1 MKFNRLGAFTLG
13 VVITAVSVGAVSFVD
28 AAGNGTLKACANKT
42 TGVMRYIAK
51 GSCKKTETTLSWN
64 QMGSQGVAGSPGAT
78 GAKGEIGAAGPAG
91 KDGRSIQL
99 IDATGKD
106 LGEVLGPEGGNG
118 EYLVL
123 LEGRLWK
130 VRSDSYGVFGSGRF
144 FGNVFSESSC
154 STALGS
160 YRSMNIPSQDTFG
173 YREGQEGAIY
183 VASSLY
189 SQVGDNTKNLYQLN
203 SGTCALM
210 AESDRQQ
217 QEWQATDYLFNL
229 TPISPPTYV
238 APLTIVEK

>member
-1 MKFNRLGAFTLG
+1 MKFSFKSFAIGFGCAAISLGAVTY
-13 VVITAVSVGAVSFVD
+13 ANASS
-28 AAGNGTLKACANKT
+28 NSTLKACAHKKT
-42 TGVMRYIAK
+42 GAMRYISK
-51 GSCKKTETTLSWN
+51 GKCKKTETALSWN
-64 QMGSQGVAGSPGAT
+64 QIGPQGVAGNPGAT

-189 SQVGDNTKNLYQLN
+189 SQVGDNTKNLYKLN

-210 AESDRQQ
+210 TESDRQQ

-238 APLTIVEK
+238 APLTIVVK

>member
-1 MKFNRLGAFTLG
+1 MKFSFKSFAIGFGCAAISLGAVTY
-13 VVITAVSVGAVSFVD
+13 ANASS
-28 AAGNGTLKACANKT
+28 NSTLKACAHKKT
-42 TGVMRYIAK
+42 GAMRYISK
-51 GSCKKTETTLSWN
+51 GKCKKTETALSWN
-64 QMGSQGVAGSPGAT
+64 QIGPQGVAGNPGAT

-189 SQVGDNTKNLYQLN
+189 
-203 SGTCALM
+203 
-210 AESDRQQ
+210 
-217 QEWQATDYLFNL
+217 
-229 TPISPPTYV
+229 
-238 APLTIVEK
+238 